1 MIMKIIFN
9 TVIDLETLQKMEAYI
24 EKALREAEQ
33 DQKEY
38 LNKAYLTDV
47 ALKEYLQRITQ

>member
-24 EKALREAEQ
+24 EKALQEAEQ
-33 DQKEY
+33 DQKQY